1 MDNTG
6 EERAEKKKKIIFAA
20 TATVAV
26 LLVAVIAYV
35 TLSKIK
41 NNQPGSSDISQEQF
55 QTAPEL
61 STALQ
66 TECQVSAQKISKLS
80 NITELEQEFKSHV
93 EQCREVFFAFEGD
106 SQFRKEGMYADLAVD
121 LAHFA
126 LKESKDK
133 ALEIL
138 KFAKSLEPWEFYLG
152 PVSCDSHHVIDAYLE
167 SLNLPSEKVCIKL
180 SDYAEKLIPELRN
193 KNFEIFKS
201 MLSNTEVVWLGQ
213 PESDVGCPER
223 ISAIID
229 LSAKLSSG
237 NLTVDQTKQSEADS
251 PDLVFSLKAGGDEK
265 LALVFRPENE
275 CLQIRSLLVPN
286 LDVPE

>member
-6 EERAEKKKKIIFAA
+6 EEKAEKKKKIIFAV

-26 LLVAVIAYV
+26 FLVAVIAYV
-35 TLSKIK
+35 TLTKIK
-41 NNQPGSSDISQEQF
+41 NNQPASPDISQEQF

-66 TECQVSAQKISKLS
+66 TECQTSAQKISKLS
-80 NITELEQEFKSHV
+80 NIAELEQEFRSHA
-93 EQCREVFFAFEGD
+93 EPCREVFFAIEND

-121 LAHFA
+121 IAHFS
-126 LKESKDK
+126 LKENKDK

-138 KFAKSLEPWEFYLG
+138 KFAKSLNPWEFYLG

-167 SLNLPSEKVCIKL
+167 SLNLPSEKLCIKL
-180 SDYAEKLIPELRN
+180 SDFAEKLIPELQN
-193 KNFEIFKS
+193 KKFGIFMS

-213 PESDVGCPER
+213 PESDVGCPEK
-223 ISAIID
+223 ISAVID
-229 LSAKLSSG
+229 LATKLSSG
-237 NLTVDQTKQSEADS
+237 NLTVDQIKQSEADS
-251 PDLVFSLKAGGDEK
+251 PDLVFSLKTGGDEK

-286 LDVPE
+286 LDVAE